1 MTDADLQRIE
11 RSTFR
16 SVADSGLWDIVLASL
31 VAMFAIAPLLS
42 GRLGDFWSAAVFLP
56 FFAIL
61 LLGIRV
67 VQARVIQPRIG
78 IVEFSRQ
85 RLRRLTVLSVVMLV
99 VNIVFFAVGIV
110 AVARAPSLQGP
121 IVPLTM
127 SLMVLVGFSLAAFF
141 LEIPRVFGYGLLL
154 SLAPPI
160 GEILFRRGYASHHGF
175 PIVFGVCAT
184 VILVSGVV
192 RFVRFLPPPLHV
204 NGQPVR
210 EGADE

>member
-78 IVEFSRQ
+78 IVEFSRSATSAPH
-85 RLRRLTVLSVVMLV
+85 RTVRCH
-99 VNIVFFAVGIV
+99 
-110 AVARAPSLQGP
+110 AR
-121 IVPLTM
+121 V
-127 SLMVLVGFSLAAFF
+127 
-141 LEIPRVFGYGLLL
+141 
-154 SLAPPI
+154 
-160 GEILFRRGYASHHGF
+160 
-175 PIVFGVCAT
+175 
-184 VILVSGVV
+184 
-192 RFVRFLPPPLHV
+192 
-204 NGQPVR
+204 
-210 EGADE
+210 